1 MAKSQSK
8 KSKKAPQK
16 EVTVVHFVDVINFY
30 DAADIICE
38 KVNKMAI
45 SSKEMAFV
53 AAEGGF
59 DAQAFA
65 QVLEDQIDPNM
76 LQELLATEFGQGIL
90 CGIYM
95 AHVGEQSLAQ
105 EVAALEAEE
114 DSL

>member
-1 MAKSQSK
+1 MAKPKNK
-8 KSKKAPQK
+8 KSKKTTQE
-16 EVTVVHFVDVINFY
+16 EVTVIHFVDVINYY
-30 DAADIICE
+30 DAADIICQ
-38 KVNKMAI
+38 KVNKLAV

-95 AHVGEQSLAQ
+95 AHVGDQALAQ

>member
-1 MAKSQSK
+1 MAKPKSK
-8 KSKKAPQK
+8 KSKKTAQE
-16 EVTVVHFVDVINFY
+16 EVTVIHFVDVINYY
-30 DAADIICE
+30 DAADIICQ
-38 KVNKMAI
+38 KVNKLAV